1 MPKPGDLAK
10 RPDFNAGQLAISPSR
25 RRVVGPAGEV
35 TVEPLVMQVLL
46 LLLDARGQVVSRE
59 ELFERVWGGATVG
72 DDSLNRAISSVRK
85 IAVDVGPRSFEVET
99 IPRTGYRLVG
109 EAVVNLPGGS
119 VSVEPAH
126 SLSRRVVIGG
136 GLTVAG
142 IIAGGALGMRHFGGR
157 PDRDFQTLL
166 GNGVH
171 ALESADPAENPEVQ
185 FRQAVA
191 LKPGSAKAQGL
202 LSYALAVKANSSEA
216 LASPALVLEAERA
229 ARASLQ
235 LDPSEPHA
243 KLAEVAMQASM
254 LDFAATEDRVRT
266 VLAED
271 PDNIFAM
278 RQLWTLLQCV
288 GRSRDALHLIERA
301 LTVKPLLAGG
311 QYPRAQL
318 LWITGRTAEADRVID
333 KAMQYWPGHA
343 YVRFARFLI
352 FAYTGR
358 EDAALAMLERPETT
372 PQNLSPPAVALW
384 RLSLPAMA
392 DESSAAVAAARTA
405 NLNAAKANLRLTSVA
420 AAALASLG
428 DIDAAFE
435 VTDALFAIH
444 RPGTK
449 GDVTGA
455 DKQRAAGSTAW
466 RFAPWLFIPPLAP
479 LRADPRFNAI
489 CDQIGLTGYWAKRGI
504 RPDYLLDA

>member
-1 MPKPGDLAK
+1 MPKPADLAK

-35 TVEPLVMQVLL
+35 TVEPLVMQVFL
-46 LLLDARGQVVSRE
+46 LLLDARGQVVARE
-59 ELFERVWGGATVG
+59 ELFERVWGGAMVG
-72 DDSLNRAISSVRK
+72 DDSLNRAISSVRR
-85 IAVDVGPRSFEVET
+85 IAAEVGPSSFEVET
-99 IPRTGYRLVG
+99 IPRTGYRLIG
-109 EAVVNLPGGS
+109 EALANLPARS
-119 VSVEPAH
+119 RSVELSH
-126 SLSRRVVIGG
+126 GLSRRFLVG
-136 GLTVAG
+136 AG
-142 IIAGGALGMRHFGGR
+142 VTAAAIIAGGALGVGQFAGR
-157 PDRDFQTLL
+157 PDPDFSKLL
-166 GNGVH
+166 GHGVH
-171 ALESADPAENPEVQ
+171 ALESADPAENPEAHL
-185 FRQAVA
+185 RQAVA
-191 LKPGSAKAQGL
+191 LKPDSAAAQGL

-216 LASPALVLEAERA
+216 PASPALVLEAERA
-229 ARASLQ
+229 ARAALQ
-235 LDPSEPHA
+235 LEPLEPHA
-243 KLAEVAMQASM
+243 TLAEVIMQASM
-254 LDFAATEDRVRT
+254 LDFAATEDRLRA
-266 VLAED
+266 VLTAY

-288 GRSRDALHLIERA
+288 GRSSDALRLIERA

-358 EDAALAMLERPETT
+358 EDAALAMLDRRETS
-372 PQNLSPPAVALW
+372 PQNLSAAAVALW

-392 DESSAAVAAARTA
+392 DKNSAAVAAARTV

-428 DIDAAFE
+428 DIDGAFE
-435 VTDALFAIH
+435 VIDALFAIH
-444 RPGTK
+444 RAGTQSE
-449 GDVTGA
+449 TGA
-455 DKQRAAGSTAW
+455 DKRRTAGSTAW

-479 LRADPRFNAI
+479 VRADPRFNAVSE
-489 CDQIGLTGYWAKRGI
+489 QTGLTAYWAKRGI
-504 RPDYLLDA
+504 QPDYLLGA